1 MRWGVAAVAVALVAA
16 GSGCGLF
23 RKSPKPLEP
32 IPGASQIGVA
42 SWYGPGFHGRR
53 TANGEIYNQYALT
66 AAHRTLPHGTWVE
79 VTNLA
84 NGQAVRVRINDRGP
98 YVDDRIIDLSYTAAQ
113 RIDMLRSGIAPVRV
127 EVLDAD
133 VVPEIIPVAA
143 APPPPP
149 PRILTPPAAVAVA
162 APPPPPRIL
171 APPAAVAVAAP
182 PPAPIV
188 ASDGRYSV
196 HVGVYADYERARREQ
211 RRLDGEVGR
220 VRLALVETPEARF
233 YQLRVG
239 PFLSRTAAERAAQH
253 LADLGAPALVV
264 SER

>member
-23 RKSPKPLEP
+23 RKGPKPLEP
-32 IPGASQIGVA
+32 VPGASQIGVA

-53 TANGEIYNQYALT
+53 TANGEVYDQYGLT
-66 AAHRTLPHGTWVE
+66 AAHRTLPTGTWVE

-84 NGQAVRVRINDRGP
+84 NDRSVRVRINDRGP

-127 EVLDAD
+127 EVVEAD
-133 VVPEIIPVAA
+133 LVPDVIPVAA
-143 APPPPP
+143 APPPPA
-149 PRILTPPAAVAVA
+149 PA
-162 APPPPPRIL
+162 P
-171 APPAAVAVAAP
+171 AP
-182 PPAPIV
+182 PPAMVPVAAPAPVV
-188 ASDGRYSV
+188 ASGGSYSV

-211 RRLDGEVGR
+211 RRLDGAVGP
-220 VRLALVETPEARF
+220 VRLALIDAPEMRF

-239 PFLSRTAAERAAQH
+239 PFVNRDAAERAAQR
-253 LADLGAPALVV
+253 LATLGAPALVV
-264 SER
+264 VSGR

>member
-16 GSGCGLF
+16 GGGCGFF

-32 IPGASQIGVA
+32 VPGASQIGVA

-53 TANGEIYNQYALT
+53 TANGEVYNQYALT

-84 NGQAVRVRINDRGP
+84 NQETVRVRINDRGP

-133 VVPEIIPVAA
+133 VVPELIPVAA
-143 APPPPP
+143 APQPWRVPAPPPV
-149 PRILTPPAAVAVA
+149 VAVA
-162 APPPPPRIL
+162 APPL
-171 APPAAVAVAAP
+171 MAVAAP
-182 PPAPIV
+182 PAPAAVPAPI
-188 ASDGRYSV
+188 ASSDGRYSV
-196 HVGVYADYERARREQ
+196 HVGVYADYDRARREQ
-211 RRLDGEVGR
+211 RRLDGEVGA
-220 VRLALVETPEARF
+220 VHLALVETPEARF

-239 PFLSRTAAERAAQH
+239 PFGSRADAERAARH
-253 LADLGAPALVV
+253 LSDLGVPALVV
-264 SER
+264 SGR

>member
-16 GSGCGLF
+16 GGGCGFF

-32 IPGASQIGVA
+32 VPGASQIGVA

-53 TANGEIYNQYALT
+53 TANGETYNQYALT

-84 NGQAVRVRINDRGP
+84 NQETVRVRINDRGP

-113 RIDMLRSGIAPVRV
+113 RIDMLRSGIAGTV

-133 VVPEIIPVAA
+133 VVPELIPVAA
-143 APPPPP
+143 APPPPRRCQP
-149 PRILTPPAAVAVA
+149 PVMAA
-162 APPPPPRIL
+162 APPPHPL
-171 APPAAVAVAAP
+171 Q
-182 PPAPIV
+182 PAPIV
-188 ASDGRYSV
+188 SSDGRYSV
-196 HVGVYADYERARREQ
+196 HVGVYADYDRARREQ
-211 RRLDGEVGR
+211 RRLDGEVGA
-220 VRLALVETPEARF
+220 VHLALVETPEARF

-239 PFLSRTAAERAAQH
+239 PFGSRADAERAARH
-253 LADLGAPALVV
+253 LSDLGAPALVV
-264 SER
+264 SGR

>member
-16 GSGCGLF
+16 GGGCGFF
-23 RKSPKPLEP
+23 RSSPKPLAP
-32 IPGASQIGVA
+32 VPGASQIGVA

-53 TANGEIYNQYALT
+53 TANGEVYNQYALT

-79 VTNLA
+79 VTNL
-84 NGQAVRVRINDRGP
+84 NNQETVRVRINDRGP

-133 VVPEIIPVAA
+133 VVPELIPVAA
-143 APPPPP
+143 APPPRAPAPP
-149 PRILTPPAAVAVA
+149 PVVAVA
-162 APPPPPRIL
+162 APPPV
-171 APPAAVAVAAP
+171 VAVAAP
-182 PPAPIV
+182 PAPIPAPIV
-188 ASDGRYSV
+188 SSDGRYSV
-196 HVGVYADYERARREQ
+196 HVGVYADYDRARREQ
-211 RRLDGEVGR
+211 RRLDGEVGA

-239 PFLSRTAAERAAQH
+239 PFGSRADAERAARH
-253 LADLGAPALVV
+253 LSDLGAPALVV
-264 SER
+264 SGR

>member
-16 GSGCGLF
+16 GGGCGFF

-32 IPGASQIGVA
+32 VPGASQIGVA

-53 TANGEIYNQYALT
+53 TANGEVYNQYALT

-84 NGQAVRVRINDRGP
+84 NQETVRVRINDRGP

-113 RIDMLRSGIAPVRV
+113 RLDMLRSGIAPVRV

-133 VVPEIIPVAA
+133 VVPELIPVAA
-143 APPPPP
+143 APQPWRVPAPPPV
-149 PRILTPPAAVAVA
+149 VAVA
-162 APPPPPRIL
+162 APPL
-171 APPAAVAVAAP
+171 MAVAAP
-182 PPAPIV
+182 PAPAAVPAPI
-188 ASDGRYSV
+188 ASSDGRYSV
-196 HVGVYADYERARREQ
+196 HVGVYADYDRARREQ
-211 RRLDGEVGR
+211 RRLDGEVGA

-239 PFLSRTAAERAAQH
+239 PFGSRADAERAARH
-253 LADLGAPALVV
+253 LSDLGVPALVV
-264 SER
+264 SGR

>member
-23 RKSPKPLEP
+23 RKAPKPLEP
-32 IPGASQIGVA
+32 VPGASQMGVA

-53 TANGEIYNQYALT
+53 TANGEVYNQYALT

-79 VTNLA
+79 VTNLS
-84 NGQAVRVRINDRGP
+84 NDRSVRVRINDRGP

-113 RIDMLRSGIAPVRV
+113 RIDLVRTGIAPVRV

-133 VVPEIIPVAA
+133 VVPELIPVAA
-143 APPPPP
+143 APPPAVVSAAAPP
-149 PRILTPPAAVAVA
+149 AVA
-162 APPPPPRIL
+162 APPP
-171 APPAAVAVAAP
+171 VVSVAAP
-182 PPAPIV
+182 PPAPPPV
-188 ASDGRYSV
+188 VSSDGSYSV

-211 RRLDGEVGR
+211 RRLDGEVGP
-220 VRLALVETPEARF
+220 VRLAMVAAPEARF
-233 YQLRVG
+233 YPLRVG
-239 PFLSRTAAERAAQH
+239 PFSSRAAAERAAQR

-264 SER
+264 VSGR